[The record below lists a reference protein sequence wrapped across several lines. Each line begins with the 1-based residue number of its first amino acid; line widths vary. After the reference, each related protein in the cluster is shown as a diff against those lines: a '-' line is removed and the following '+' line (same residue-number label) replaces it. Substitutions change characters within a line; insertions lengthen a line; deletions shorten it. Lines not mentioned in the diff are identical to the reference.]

1 MSKRFLDP
9 CESFFD
15 YTCDG
20 FVETD
25 KMNHTG
31 LDFIQHRITRIIQD
45 GISISY
51 NPIYNRSLALI
62 LIFKF
67 AKNSF

>member
-1 MSKRFLDP
+1 MSKRFIDP

-31 LDFIQHRITRIIQD
+31 LDLIQHRITKIIQD

-51 NPIYNRSLALI
+51 HLI
-62 LIFKF
+62 CFQYLVLIFKF